1 MRLQLI
7 VGCVLAA
14 VGGAHADGTLS
25 ARGVYYKEKATRV
38 VQPMLDGMFEVG
50 SRGLVTAH
58 FLVDAITS
66 ASQSAGAVNAQAFT
80 ENRIE
85 GGAGYTHLI
94 DGILDGARVGGS
106 TRYSTESDYKS
117 IYVGARAEVDLAEK
131 NTTLGLGGGY
141 GRDTISGGAEGGLG
155 QIMLQ
160 CEMGAPDQPEC
171 TLETYSMYASATQLV
186 SKYAVLGLTYDFI
199 AMRGYQSNP
208 YRSAIVGM
216 NTARETHPTERDRH
230 AIALAGRYYFDA
242 TETTVVA
249 QYRYYRDNWLRHGRI
264 GAGAHTPELRII
276 QQLGDPIDAT
286 LRYRFHTQLAAFF
299 YRDRY
304 AMLPDNGFIS
314 DDVKLSAFR
323 SHTVEAKLGILGEA
337 FGLSGRW
344 SEVRFEGI
352 LSYIAQDNRFGNA
365 FVFHAAVTMPIEY

>member
-1 MRLQLI
+1 MRLQLA
-7 VGCVLAA
+7 LALVTATSA
-14 VGGAHADGTLS
+14 VVSADGTIS

-50 SRGLVTAH
+50 ARGLVNAH

-66 ASQSAGAVNAQAFT
+66 ASQSAGAANATAFT
-80 ENRIE
+80 ENRVE
-85 GGAGYTHLI
+85 GGAGYTHLV
-94 DGILDGARVGGS
+94 DDILDGARIGGS
-106 TRYSTESDYKS
+106 LRYSTESDYKS
-117 IYVGARAEVDLAEK
+117 FTVTARGEVDLAEK

-155 QIMLQ
+155 QLMLQ
-160 CEMGAPDQPEC
+160 CEPGLAEQPEC
-171 TLETYSMYASATQLV
+171 LLETYSVFASATQLV
-186 SKYAVLGLTYDFI
+186 SKYALVGLTYDVT

-216 NTARETHPTERDRH
+216 NTARETHPTSRDRH
-230 AIALAGRYYFDA
+230 AIAVVGRYYFDA
-242 TETTVVA
+242 TETAVIA
-249 QYRYYRDNWLRHGRI
+249 KYRYYRDNWLERGAV

-276 QQLGDPIDAT
+276 QQVGDTMDAA

-304 AMLPDNGFIS
+304 AVTPMNGFIS

-323 SHTVEAKLGILGEA
+323 THTVEAKLGMLGET

-344 SEVRFEGI
+344 SAVRFEGI

-365 FVFHAAVTMPIEY
+365 FVAHAAVTMPIEY